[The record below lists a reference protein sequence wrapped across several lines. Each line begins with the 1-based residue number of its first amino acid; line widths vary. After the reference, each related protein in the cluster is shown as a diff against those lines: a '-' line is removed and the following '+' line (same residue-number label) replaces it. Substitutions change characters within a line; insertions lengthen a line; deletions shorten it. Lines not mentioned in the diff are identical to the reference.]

1 MERRD
6 GVDVAKCERWRQKK
20 KGTKIK
26 KEKESVGHFFL
37 RRCNTG
43 VADRIE
49 EKRRFFNR
57 QFVAIVMVSINY
69 RFSSFKKSILR
80 TRGGRVSF
88 SEVFDSRS
96 IAFMKKKCNSF
107 QMVITKLIT
116 DWCWW

>member
-1 MERRD
+1 M
-6 GVDVAKCERWRQKK
+6 APKK

-96 IAFMKKKCNSF
+96 IAFMKKKMQFISNGDY
-107 QMVITKLIT
+107 QVDYRLVLVVKR
-116 DWCWW
+116 

>member
-96 IAFMKKKCNSF
+96 IAFMKKNAIHFK
-107 QMVITKLIT
+107 
-116 DWCWW
+116 W